1 MFIDESGFLMAPT
14 VRRTWAPKGQTP
26 LLRQGT
32 RHYRKVSVIG
42 GLSISPVR
50 RRLRL
55 FLNWHVNANVT
66 QVEVVRFLR
75 ELLRHLRGPVIVIWD
90 RLNAHRSRYTR
101 AFIMSRDR
109 LATEFLPA
117 YAPELNA
124 IEGVW
129 GDLKYHRMPN
139 HGIDDVDELATRAE
153 REAEM
158 VGERQDLLRSFV
170 ARTDLPI
177 RLSSTVHS
185 KYRLQ

>member
-1 MFIDESGFLMAPT
+1 M
-14 VRRTWAPKGQTP
+14 RH
-26 LLRQGT
+26 GT

-42 GLSISPVR
+42 ALSISPIR
-50 RRLRL
+50 RKLRL

-90 RLNAHRSRYTR
+90 RLNAHRSRHTS

-109 LATEFLPA
+109 LTTESLPA

-129 GDLKYHRMPN
+129 SDLKYHRMPN
-139 HGIDDVDELATRAE
+139 HGIDDVGELATRAE
-153 REAEM
+153 QEAEM
-158 VGERQDLLRSFV
+158 VGAREDLLRSFV
-170 ARTDLPI
+170 ARTDLAI
-177 RLSSTVHS
+177 RLPSSVH
-185 KYRLQ
+185 